1 MIRINLLPYRAARK
15 KENVRRQL
23 NIFLGSVAIVCGL
36 LFLLNSFLGSRVKGL
51 NSEIASTR
59 QQVAKYVQ
67 INKEIDEIKKKL
79 AVLDRKITVIESLE
93 RDRKAPVRNLDS
105 LYQLVVEGRMWYTQ
119 IEEKGPNV
127 KVSGISIDNQTVADY
142 MTRLEK
148 SERFEN
154 VRLASIKQ
162 FKYQDQNI
170 NLKQFDVSFQK
181 KNLAEEPSEAKK

>member
-36 LFLLNSFLGSRVKGL
+36 LFLSNTYLGSRVKGL
-51 NSEIASTR
+51 NSEIANTR
-59 QQVAKYVQ
+59 QQVAKYEQ

-105 LYQLVVEGRMWYTQ
+105 LYQLVVEERMWYTQ

-127 KVSGISIDNQTVADY
+127 KVSGIAIDNQTVADY

-181 KNLAEEPSEAKK
+181 KNLAEEPSKAKK

>member
-51 NSEIASTR
+51 NSEIDSTR